1 MAMKT
6 KESYSVALAVL
17 FACSD
22 PSLAAVNIID
32 QTYGVGAGSFEL
44 GAYSQNSGNADNY
57 MRLTNGST
65 TITGWTVGGPDGIDW
80 MSTPSHSGYDGI
92 HSIDLSGAS
101 YFASIGSVT
110 TIIPTAVGVA
120 YDISFVAYIYGPD
133 PVTGVVTAGN
143 LNQEFSPGSTLDT
156 INPPWTAFQYSFV
169 ALSNSTDITFI
180 TYNGGGF
187 GPVIDNVVVA
197 IPEPS
202 SALLCVVFGLG
213 LLTKRS
219 RPQNRR
225 G

>member
-1 MAMKT
+1 MKIF
-6 KESYSVALAVL
+6 SL
-17 FACSD
+17 FLFTATSA
-22 PSLAAVNIID
+22 SAAVNIID
-32 QTYGVGAGSFEL
+32 STYGVGAGSFEL
-44 GAYSQNSGNADNY
+44 GAYSQNSGNTANY
-57 MRLTNGST
+57 MRLTNSST

-80 MSTPSHSGYDGI
+80 MSTPSHSAHDGI

-101 YFASIGSVT
+101 NFAASSIGSVT
-110 TIIPTAVGVA
+110 TTIPTAVGVT

-202 SALLCVVFGLG
+202 SALPCFVFGLG
-213 LLTKRS
+213 LLTVRS